1 MTIGEKIRSLRKQKN
16 WTQQQLADF
25 AGVAK
30 TTVLDWEKNRYSPE
44 GKNLINLAESLGT
57 TVSYLIGETSEPFR
71 VAQPKRDYDL
81 VEIPVISREHTACCG
96 KGITALDETSHPE
109 ETILISRRMLGRID
123 DLRPP
128 YAERTD
134 GSSMTSYGIP
144 SESMVVINPGEE
156 VLSGD
161 VALVCLGEREA
172 IKAVIFKPDIIE
184 LHSDKQTLTVT
195 KEDFDCGWFQLKGKI
210 VAVVSTPKHGL

>member
-1 MTIGEKIRSLRKQKN
+1 MGIGVKVISLRKNKKM
-16 WTQQQLADF
+16 TQDDLASVL
-25 AGVAK
+25 GVSAQ
-30 TTVLDWEKNRYSPE
+30 TVLRWEKGTRTPD
-44 GKNLINLAESLGT
+44 AEMLPKIANALGT
-57 TVSYLIGETSEPFR
+57 TVSYLIGETSEPSKTAR
-71 VAQPKRDYDL
+71 SRRDYDL

-96 KGITALDETSHPE
+96 GGIIALDETSPPE

-144 SESMVVINPGEE
+144 SESIVVINPGEE

-161 VALVCLGEREA
+161 VALVCLGGRET
-172 IKAVIFKPDIIE
+172 IKAVIFKPEGIE
-184 LHSDKQTLTVT
+184 LHSDKQPLTVT
-195 KEDFDCGWFQLKGKI
+195 KEDLETGWFQILGKI
-210 VAVVSTPKHGL
+210 AAVVSTPKHGL

>member
-1 MTIGEKIRSLRKQKN
+1 MGIGAKVTSLRKNKKM
-16 WTQQQLADF
+16 TQDDLANVL
-25 AGVAK
+25 GVSAQ
-30 TTVLDWEKNRYSPE
+30 TVLRWEKETRTPD
-44 GKNLINLAESLGT
+44 AEMLPKIANALGT
-57 TVSYLIGETSEPFR
+57 TVSYLIGETSDPFR
-71 VAQPKRDYDL
+71 VTQPKRDYDL
-81 VEIPVISREHTACCG
+81 VEIPVVSRERTACCG
-96 KGITALDETSHPE
+96 GGITALDETSHPE
-109 ETILISRRMLGRID
+109 ETILISRRMLGRVD

-134 GSSMTSYGIP
+134 GSSMISYGIP

-195 KEDFDCGWFQLKGKI
+195 RENLDCGWFQIKGKI

>member
-16 WTQQQLADF
+16 WTQQKLANA

-57 TVSYLIGETSEPFR
+57 TVSYLIGETSEPFKAAR
-71 VAQPKRDYDL
+71 SRRDYDL

-96 KGITALDETSHPE
+96 GGITAPDETSPPE
-109 ETILISRRMLGRID
+109 ETILISRRMLGSID

-144 SESMVVINPGEE
+144 SESIVVINPGEE
-156 VLSGD
+156 VRSGD
-161 VALVCLGEREA
+161 VALVCLGGREA
-172 IKAVIFKPDIIE
+172 IKAVIFKPEEIE
-184 LHSDKQTLTVT
+184 LHSDKKTLTVT
-195 KEDFDCGWFQLKGKI
+195 KDDFDSGWFQILGKI
-210 VAVVSTPKHGL
+210 SAIVSTPKHGL